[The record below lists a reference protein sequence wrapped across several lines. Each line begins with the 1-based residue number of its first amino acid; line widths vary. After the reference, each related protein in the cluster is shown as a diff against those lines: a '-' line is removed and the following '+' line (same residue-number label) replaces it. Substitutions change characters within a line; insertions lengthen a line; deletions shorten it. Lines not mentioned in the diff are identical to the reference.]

1 MIAHIAFLKTIPCP
15 TFNSRLQIEF
25 YNKTVIIDEQHYINI
40 PHRNII
46 AIETLFD
53 VLDIRSIMYMWK
65 AMIFDKTLVLIST
78 QTSLQFYVAEALKQL
93 IFPLTWQHSYIQPAG
108 LSLRDYAESPTPVIF
123 CCSPLDMDFDYFME
137 LELDGGMGNLAI
149 LDIDGSYT
157 NDHKFSTV

>member
-1 MIAHIAFLKTIPCP
+1 VDISRQDKFFVPVAFVICTEIENHDVFRDILQSLFESIRVPSQVSADPVENKQLAFADMIAHIAFLKTIPCP
-15 TFNSRLQIEF
+15 TFNSRLQVEF

-65 AMIFDKTLVLIST
+65 AMIFDKTLVLVST

-93 IFPLTWQHSYIQPAG
+93 IFPLTW
-108 LSLRDYAESPTPVIF
+108 
-123 CCSPLDMDFDYFME
+123 
-137 LELDGGMGNLAI
+137 
-149 LDIDGSYT
+149 
-157 NDHKFSTV
+157 

>member
-15 TFNSRLQIEF
+15 TFNSRLQVEF

-65 AMIFDKTLVLIST
+65 AMIFDHSLILIST
-78 QTSLQFYVAEALKQL
+78 QYSLQFFVADALKQL
-93 IFPLTWQHSYIQPAG
+93 IFPLVWCGSYIQPG
-108 LSLRDYAESPTPVIF
+108 SKSWDMLEYAESPFPIIF
-123 CCSPLDMDFDYFME
+123 GVSPMDGDFNYFMD
-137 LELDGGMGNLAI
+137 LE
-149 LDIDGSYT
+149 
-157 NDHKFSTV
+157 